1 MQNVKEKWVS
11 SGYTNTKKLR
21 SAMQEYQD
29 YRIKLKKAN
38 ADELKINLV
47 WWSREI
53 CGINKFVV
61 MTGHSKEFLTNKLK
75 TEIVL

>member
-29 YRIKLKKAN
+29 YQVKLKKAN

-47 WWSREI
+47 WWDREQ

>member
-1 MQNVKEKWVS
+1 METPKKPS
-11 SGYTNTKKLR
+11 KFPLTN
-21 SAMQEYQD
+21 AMREFRDYQ
-29 YRIKLKKAN
+29 IKLKKAD
-38 ADELKINLV
+38 ATELKINLV
-47 WWSREI
+47 WWDREQ